1 MSEPRVT
8 YHAIDRYR
16 ILHPVSVR
24 SDVERAWLDGEPMAA
39 ELVTA
44 ITQRG
49 NTRPGSEYRLTPCG
63 GGVLVS
69 DGVNLVTVLRLSP
82 MQRALVRAPACAM
95 DEAVALDVAAPPV
108 EPERPLDPFGERLR
122 AHGLKVRWEGAW
134 MVASNGGD
142 EVKVEDGPRVR
153 VRHRKMQ
160 VVMGADDAFR
170 FVVDRTN
177 LNRR

>member
-24 SDVERAWLDGEPMAA
+24 SDVERAWLDGEPMQA

-82 MQRALVRAPACAM
+82 MQRALVRPPV
-95 DEAVALDVAAPPV
+95 EAVADDVELPPV
-108 EPERPLDPFGERLR
+108 EAERPLDPFGERLR

-153 VRHRKMQ
+153 VRHGRMQ
-160 VVMGADDAFR
+160 VVLGADDAFR

>member
-1 MSEPRVT
+1 MSEPKVT

-24 SDVERAWLDGEPMAA
+24 SDVERAWLDGEPMLP

-69 DGVNLVTVLRLSP
+69 DGANVVTVLRLSP
-82 MQRALVRAPACAM
+82 MQRALVRKPVETVEAV
-95 DEAVALDVAAPPV
+95 DEALV
-108 EPERPLDPFGERLR
+108 EPERPLDPFGERLQ

-160 VVMGADDAFR
+160 LFLGADDAFR

-177 LNRR
+177 SKRR

>member
-24 SDVERAWLDGEPMAA
+24 SDVERAWLDGEPMLP

-82 MQRALVRAPACAM
+82 MQRALVRAPV
-95 DEAVALDVAAPPV
+95 EAEADVVAPV

-142 EVKVEDGPRVR
+142 EVKVEQGSRVR
-153 VRHRKMQ
+153 VRHGKVQ
-160 VVMGADDAFR
+160 LSLSADDAFR